1 MCQEKTRLD
10 CVKIFSSISLGVSL
24 MKLTEKQHKIPF
36 IQLIGKVR
44 LVICLIIIVAIAII
58 GPQLEGTREV
68 PWDIQ
73 FLNWLHTV
81 IPPSIGEVLKVIYI
95 TTGANVTAFVVLGT
109 LGYLIGKRYWE
120 EAKYLAF
127 AALGILLL
135 IDQILKPIFGRI
147 RPGSFSESLAS
158 LVSVNGKSFPSGHA
172 AGSVVFYFYMAFL
185 LATHFPHLKK
195 YIYPAAIFWVGLI
208 GLSSTYCRVHWATDI
223 LAGYSVGF
231 VWLSI
236 ALTLLKRAA
245 PETYYFPKN

>member
-1 MCQEKTRLD
+1 
-10 CVKIFSSISLGVSL
+10 
-24 MKLTEKQHKIPF
+24 MKLTKKHDKIPF

-44 LVICLIIIVAIAII
+44 LIICLIIVVAISLI
-58 GPQLEGTREV
+58 GPQLTGMREV
-68 PWDIQ
+68 PADIQ

-95 TTGANVTAFVVLGT
+95 MTGANVTACVVAGS
-109 LGYLIGKRYWE
+109 LGYLLWKRYWE

-127 AALGILLL
+127 ASLGILLL

-158 LVSVNGKSFPSGHA
+158 LVNVDGKSFPSGHA

-185 LATHFPHLKK
+185 LATHFPHFKK
-195 YIYPAAIFWVGLI
+195 YIYSGAIFWVGLI

-223 LAGYSVGF
+223 LAGYAVGF

-236 ALTLLKRAA
+236 SLMLLKRAA
-245 PETYYFPKN
+245 PETYYFPKS

>member
-1 MCQEKTRLD
+1 
-10 CVKIFSSISLGVSL
+10 
-24 MKLTEKQHKIPF
+24 MKLTQKHDKIPF
-36 IQLIGKVR
+36 IQVIGKVR

-58 GPQLEGTREV
+58 GPQLKGTREV

-81 IPPSIGEVLKVIYI
+81 IPPSIGEVLKIIYI
-95 TTGANVTAFVVLGT
+95 MTGANVTAFVVLGS
-109 LGYLIGKRYWE
+109 LGYLFWKRYWE

-127 AALGILLL
+127 ASLGILLL

-158 LVSVNGKSFPSGHA
+158 LVNVDGKSFPSGHS

-185 LATHFPHLKK
+185 LSTHFPHLKK
-195 YIYPAAIFWVGLI
+195 YIYLGAMLWVGLI

-223 LAGYSVGF
+223 IAGYSVGF
-231 VWLSI
+231 VWLTLAI
-236 ALTLLKRAA
+236 ALLQRAA
-245 PETYYFPKN
+245 PETYYFPKNQLKI

>member
-1 MCQEKTRLD
+1 M
-10 CVKIFSSISLGVSL
+10 SLGVSL
-24 MKLTEKQHKIPF
+24 MKLTKKQPKIPL

-73 FLNWLHTV
+73 FLYWLHTV
-81 IPPSIGEVLKVIYI
+81 IPPSVGEILKIIYI
-95 TTGANVTAFVVLGT
+95 VTGASVTAFVVLGT
-109 LGYLIGKRYWE
+109 LGYLIWKRYWE
-120 EAKYLAF
+120 EAKYLVF

-172 AGSVVFYFYMAFL
+172 AGSVVFYFYVAFL
-185 LATHFPHLKK
+185 LATHFPHFKK
-195 YIYPAAIFWVGLI
+195 YIYSGAIFWVALVGL
-208 GLSSTYCRVHWATDI
+208 GSTYCRVHWATDI

-231 VWLSI
+231 VWLSV
-236 ALTLLKRAA
+236 ALTLLKRAD
-245 PETYYFPKN
+245 PQTYFFPNNQLKL